1 MTEPTLRDKTAK
13 GLFWGG
19 IGNGVQQVLVL
30 IFGIFFARILDEND
44 YGLVGMLSIFTAIG
58 AAIMDSGFT
67 MALINRKGFKHE
79 DYNSVFWFSLTAGTG
94 MYIILFFCAPLIAV
108 FFDEPELTNLS
119 RVLFLWILLGS
130 TGVAHNAVLLK
141 KLMVKERAKIDITA
155 ITISQII
162 GIILAIKGFGYWA
175 LVYQTVLYALIG
187 NILRWYYSG
196 WRPSLSFHIQPL
208 KEMLPFS
215 IKILATGIFTQI
227 NLKIISVLLG
237 RFYTKREVGFYTQ
250 GDKWATIGYGLL
262 GNILRGVAQPILSE
276 VSDNI
281 DRQRHVF
288 RKMLRFTAFISFPA
302 MLGLALIAEEFIVI
316 TVTDK
321 WLPSVSVL
329 QLMCIMGA
337 VNPISSLYSHLVIT
351 HGKSNIQLF
360 NTIAMG
366 AVQIIAILCTLP
378 FGLYYMVMAFVVVNI
393 LWVFIWHYFAW
404 KYIKITLFQAAK
416 DIMPYLLTASGAMVI
431 TYFVTLSIE
440 NIYLLL
446 GAKVIIAAALYSLMM
461 WLSNSVIFR
470 ESIHYLFRR
479 KK

>member
-1 MTEPTLRDKTAK
+1 MIEPTLRDKTAK

-19 IGNGVQQVLVL
+19 IGNGVQQILAL

-44 YGLVGMLSIFTAIG
+44 YGLIGMLSIFTAIG

-67 MALINRKGFKHE
+67 TALVNRKEFKHE
-79 DYNSVFWFSLTAGTG
+79 DYNSVFWFSLTAGAV
-94 MYIILFFCAPLIAV
+94 MYIILFFCAPLIAD
-108 FFDEPELTNLS
+108 FFDEPELINLS

-155 ITISQII
+155 ITISQVV
-162 GIILAIKGFGYWA
+162 GIILALNGFSFWA

-187 NILRWYYSG
+187 NVLRWYYSG
-196 WRPSLSFHIQPL
+196 WKPRLSFNAQPL

-250 GDKWATIGYGLL
+250 GDKWATIGYSLL
-262 GNILRGVAQPILSE
+262 GNVLRGVAQPILSE

-302 MLGLALIAEEFIVI
+302 MLGLALIAEELIVI
-316 TVTDK
+316 TITDK
-321 WLPSVSVL
+321 WLASVPVL

-337 VNPISSLYSHLVIT
+337 VSPIGSLYSHLVIT

-360 NTIAMG
+360 NTVAMG
-366 AVQIIAILCTLP
+366 IVQIMAILGTLSLG
-378 FGLYYMVMAFVVVNI
+378 FYYMVLAFVAVNI

-416 DIMPYLLTASGAMVI
+416 DIMPFLLAALISIAA
-431 TYFVTLSIE
+431 TYFITQAID

-446 GAKVIIAAALYSLMM
+446 GAKIIIATTLYSLIM